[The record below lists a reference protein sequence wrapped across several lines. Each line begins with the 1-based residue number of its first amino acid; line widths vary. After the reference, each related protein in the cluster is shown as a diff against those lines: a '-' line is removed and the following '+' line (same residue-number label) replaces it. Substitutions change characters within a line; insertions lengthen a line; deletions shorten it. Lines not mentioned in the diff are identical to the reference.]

1 MELNIKDRIYIPQM
15 LPGQNSFMEF
25 NMKRGIVKKVALTSE
40 DIETYNIQENK
51 EEGRITWD
59 VQKDAEIPLVVD
71 FSKEELNYLQKACE
85 KLYFFDYRIMNG
97 VFVSCA
103 VFLFLSLLQFIFYGR
118 SRLLITALAIFILH
132 VLSKA

>member
-40 DIETYNIQENK
+40 DIESYNIQENK

-85 KLYFFDYRIMNG
+85 KLADAPYPDDFWFTVEKIYNA
-97 VFVSCA
+97 CNE
-103 VFLFLSLLQFIFYGR
+103 
-118 SRLLITALAIFILH
+118 
-132 VLSKA
+132 